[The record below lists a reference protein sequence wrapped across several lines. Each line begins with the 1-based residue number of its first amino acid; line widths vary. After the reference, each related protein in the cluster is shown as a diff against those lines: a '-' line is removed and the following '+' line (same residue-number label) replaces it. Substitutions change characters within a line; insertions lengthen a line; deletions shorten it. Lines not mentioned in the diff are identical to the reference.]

1 MKTLFGI
8 LGSGLLL
15 GSIFSCGAVVHDRL
29 DTGKI
34 VRDCSGTYVQF
45 EGKGD
50 YLVCN
55 EDILADKEDGAKVS
69 VIYDY
74 TKDCKEKEGKAVCML
89 FHDNKGMIRIKK
101 LN

>member
-1 MKTLFGI
+1 MKSILGI

-15 GSIFSCGAVVHDRL
+15 GTIFSCGAVVQDRL

-34 VRDCSGTYVQF
+34 VRDCSGTYVRF

-55 EDILADKEDGAKVS
+55 EAMLADKADGTKVS
-69 VIYDY
+69 VVYDY
-74 TKDCKEKEGKAVCML
+74 TKECKEREGKAICML
-89 FHDNKGMIRIKK
+89 YHENKGMIRIKK